1 MFENLFNIEKELLNR
16 IIQTVLIIVG
26 IWLINKLSV
35 RFLYRGNSEEMR
47 KQYHLRKFIEY
58 TTFFIGLLIIGNLWV
73 SNFQSVTTFLG
84 LLSAG
89 IAIALKDIF
98 VNIAG
103 WAFIYLR
110 KPFDVGDRIQIGDVK
125 GDVIDLRLFQFSLL
139 EIGNWVDADQSTGR
153 VIHVPNGK
161 VFTDAQAN
169 YSIGFNYI
177 WNEQVIYIT
186 LKSDFKKAKAIL
198 LDVLNTHL
206 KDELKLAE
214 KEFLRAKHEHLIVYK
229 QFTPMIFTDITERG
243 IQLSMR
249 YLCNPKKRR
258 MMAHTIIESILER
271 LGPEDNI
278 RIAYPTSTVL
288 LHQDQVH
295 PANQPG
301 KSEDIPI

>member
-1 MFENLFNIEKELLNR
+1 MIENLLNIEKEILNR
-16 IIQTVLIIVG
+16 IIQTVLVILVILVVNKVAVK
-26 IWLINKLSV
+26 LI
-35 RFLYRGNSEEMR
+35 YRGESAEMR
-47 KQYHLRKFIEY
+47 KQYHWRKVVEY
-58 TTFFIGLLIIGNLWV
+58 TTSIIGLLIIGNLWV
-73 SNFQSVTTFLG
+73 SNFQSITTFLG

-110 KPFDVGDRIQIGDVK
+110 KPFDVGDRIQIGDIK

-153 VIHVPNGK
+153 VVHIPNGK
-161 VFTDAQAN
+161 VFIEPQAN

-177 WNEQVIYIT
+177 WNEQEIYIT
-186 LKSDFKKAKAIL
+186 LRSDFKKAKSIL
-198 LDVLNTHL
+198 LNILNEHL
-206 KDELKLAE
+206 KDELMMAE
-214 KEFLRAKHEHLIVYK
+214 KEFKRAKHEHLIVYK
-229 QFTPMIFTDITERG
+229 QFTPMIFTKITERG

-258 MMAHTIIESILER
+258 MLDHAITESILEK

-288 LHQDQVH
+288 VHQDQVH
-295 PANQPG
+295 PSTQPG
-301 KSEDIPI
+301 RRNDPL

>member
-26 IWLINKLSV
+26 IWIINKLSV

-47 KQYHLRKFIEY
+47 KQYHLRKVIEY

-153 VIHVPNGK
+153 VVHVPNGK

-198 LDVLNTHL
+198 LDILNTHL
-206 KDELKLAE
+206 KDELKMAE
-214 KEFLRAKHEHLIVYK
+214 KAFLKAKHEHLIVYK

-258 MMAHTIIESILER
+258 MMAHTITESILER

-295 PANQPG
+295 PSNQPG
-301 KSEDIPI
+301 RA